1 LLLQI
6 TIGRNN
12 LKINNQSFLKNQAR
26 LLSQIIEQNFS
37 EESIREIA
45 WKSGFIKRS
54 RKLSALHFLNA
65 LMFSCTSQAET
76 SLPDITADLSQQFS
90 IEISKEGLHKKFTPQ
105 AVAFLK
111 AMIAF
116 HLSEQL
122 SLQTDSSLKKY
133 FKAINIKD
141 SSKFSLPS
149 TYNGAYPGYGN
160 FDQIQGLMNIQYEY
174 DLLSGNWK
182 TLELTTIKRND
193 QQDSK
198 ESIECISKGELYIR
212 DLGYVTATYLKAI
225 IHKEAFFLNRLPP
238 QVTVYVADSEKI
250 DWARIDRK
258 LKKMKANALDI
269 DVQIYEKEQ
278 IPCRMVVE
286 RVDNNIYRKRIKQ
299 AENTAKRHGVGLTKQ
314 HRARCRYNIFITN
327 VERDILPLEKIR
339 KSYYLRWQIELVFKT
354 WKTTVE
360 INKLKKVKK
369 ERLECQLLAKLLWTL
384 LNWRLFQCC
393 NHHVRTKSKNM
404 GVSVLKFFKRSL
416 VFSDTLRLVILK
428 KLPLH
433 LWLDQV
439 FLPLIRNTACEAPS
453 GKRTHYQTLDDLF
466 CLS

>member
-1 LLLQI
+1 
-6 TIGRNN
+6 
-12 LKINNQSFLKNQAR
+12 
-26 LLSQIIEQNFS
+26 
-37 EESIREIA
+37 
-45 WKSGFIKRS
+45 
-54 RKLSALHFLNA
+54 
-65 LMFSCTSQAET
+65 MFSCTNQAET

-111 AMIAF
+111 ATIAS

-198 ESIECISKGELYIR
+198 QSIEYISKGELYIR

-225 IHKEAFFLNRLPP
+225 IQKGAFFLNRLPP
-238 QVTVYVADSEKI
+238 QATVYSFDSDKI
-250 DWARIDRK
+250 DWMCIERK
-258 LKKMKANALDI
+258 LKKIRTNTLDM

-278 IPCRMVVE
+278 IPCRMVIE
-286 RVDNNIYRKRIKQ
+286 RVNDSTYRERIKQ
-299 AENTAKRHGVGLTKQ
+299 AERTAKRHNVGLTQQ
-314 HRARCRYNIFITN
+314 HKARCRYNIFITN
-327 VERDILPLEKIR
+327 VERQILPLEKIR
-339 KSYYLRWQIELVFKT
+339 KSYYLRWQIELVFKA
-354 WKTTVE
+354 WKATVQ
-360 INKLKKVKK
+360 INKLKRVKK

-384 LNWRLFQCC
+384 LNWQLFQCC
-393 NHHVRTKSKNM
+393 NHHVRTKSKNV
-404 GVSVLKFFKRSL
+404 GVSVLKFFKRCII
-416 VFSDTLRLVILK
+416 FSATLRLVILK
-428 KLPLH
+428 KLPLR
-433 LWLDQV
+433 LWLDQI
-439 FLPLIRNTACEAPS
+439 FLPLIRNTTCEAPT
-453 GKRTHYQTLDDLF
+453 GKRTHYQVLDELF
-466 CLS
+466 A